1 MKRIHSPRT
10 SLPPRISLIRWFLGL
25 ALAVAAAPPA
35 AAEPPPDMAKSKLAE
50 IEARLRAAPDSLPRT
65 HAYRLAAREARRL
78 SEATLVLE
86 ELVASHPEAVAP
98 RLDLALALIDR
109 LADPE
114 LDLPRRAVI
123 ASQATRH
130 LNDILTAD
138 PTHWAARYVRG
149 MTHLLW
155 PSASQHIKPAIDDFE
170 RLVATQ
176 PEKPEA
182 YQARVYLALGD
193 AYVMSVNPAQ
203 ARAAWRRGQEFF
215 PEDPELGKR
224 LAMSFKEMKAFVLE
238 TFGLDRPFATD
249 LSFLWAK

>member
-1 MKRIHSPRT
+1 VKRIH
-10 SLPPRISLIRWFLGL
+10 PPRIRLIRWILGL
-25 ALAVAAAPPA
+25 ALAGAAGPLA
-35 AAEPPPDMAKSKLAE
+35 AAETSPDVAKSKLAE
-50 IEARLRAAPDSLPRT
+50 LEAALRAAPDSLPRT
-65 HAYRLAAREARRL
+65 HAYRLAAREAGRL

-109 LADPE
+109 LADPQ
-114 LDLPRRAVI
+114 LDLARRAVI

-130 LNDILTAD
+130 LNHILTAD

-155 PSASQHIKPAIDDFE
+155 PRASQHIKPAIDDFE

-182 YQARVYLALGD
+182 YHSRVHVALGD
-193 AYVMSVNPAQ
+193 AYVMSVDPAQ
-203 ARAAWRRGQEFF
+203 ARAAWRRGQELF
-215 PEDPELGKR
+215 PEDPELAKR
-224 LAMSFKEMKAFVLE
+224 LAMSFKVMNAFVLD
-238 TFGLDRPFATD
+238 TFRLDRPFATD